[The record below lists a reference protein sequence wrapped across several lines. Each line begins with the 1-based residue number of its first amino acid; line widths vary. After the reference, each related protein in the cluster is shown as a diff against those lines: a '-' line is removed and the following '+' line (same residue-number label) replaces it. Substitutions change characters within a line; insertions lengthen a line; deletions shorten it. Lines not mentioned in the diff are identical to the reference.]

1 MMNSGAKVLNK
12 ILTNQIQ
19 DHMTRFAEMMLTTR
33 RRVWIQFSESTK
45 KPTIVVNAS
54 KTTVSFNGDEGKGRD
69 S

>member
-1 MMNSGAKVLNK
+1 MNSGAKVLNK
-12 ILTNQIQ
+12 ILANEIQ
-19 DHMTRFAEMMLTTR
+19 DHMTGFAEIMLTTR